1 MDSHVLGLQLYC
13 FESEFSDSELLNSES
28 DDSGD
33 CGNTLIDL
41 GAQTVDMFKFT
52 DPIIIINVVK
62 SEGPEVT
69 FPFAMIYED
78 RPIIYH

>member
-1 MDSHVLGLQLYC
+1 MLGSLLTYQQRYARCIAEMDSHVLGLQLYC

-33 CGNTLIDL
+33 CGNTLIDR

-52 DPIIIINVVK
+52 DPGQI
-62 SEGPEVT
+62 
-69 FPFAMIYED
+69 
-78 RPIIYH
+78 